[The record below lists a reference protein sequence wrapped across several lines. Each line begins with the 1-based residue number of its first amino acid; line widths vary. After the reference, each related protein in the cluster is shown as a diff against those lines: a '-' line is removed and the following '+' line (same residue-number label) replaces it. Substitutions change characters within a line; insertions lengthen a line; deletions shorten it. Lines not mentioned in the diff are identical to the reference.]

1 MTEREQ
7 IEILAEEF
15 YRQLNELR
23 HWRSK
28 DLKDVSKL
36 DTIISNLASCYNALY
51 SFFEDMP
58 IDNIDEN
65 KIFREILSEKLT
77 HQEKVDI
84 KIRNGIEI

>member
-15 YRQLNELR
+15 YRQLNALR
-23 HWRSK
+23 HWRGK

-36 DTIISNLASCYNALY
+36 DTIISNLASCYNTLY
-51 SFFEDMP
+51 TFFEDMP
-58 IDNIDEN
+58 IDRLDEN
-65 KIFREILSEKLT
+65 KFFREILSEKLT
-77 HQEKVDI
+77 HREKVDI

>member
-15 YRQLNELR
+15 YRQLNALR
-23 HWRSK
+23 HWRGK

-36 DTIISNLASCYNALY
+36 DTIISNLASCYNTLY
-51 SFFEDMP
+51 TFFEDMP
-58 IDNIDEN
+58 IDRLDEN

-77 HQEKVDI
+77 HREKVDI

>member
-23 HWRSK
+23 HWRFK
-28 DLKDVSKL
+28 DLKGLSKL
-36 DTIISNLASCYNALY
+36 DIIISNLDNCCSALY
-51 SFFEDMP
+51 SFFENMP
-58 IDNIDEN
+58 IDRLDEN

-77 HQEKVDI
+77 YQEKIDI
-84 KIRNGIEI
+84 KLRSGIEI

>member
-23 HWRSK
+23 DWRSK
-28 DLKDVSKL
+28 DLKSISKL
-36 DTIISNLASCYNALY
+36 DIIISNLDNCCNALY

-58 IDNIDEN
+58 IDRLDEN
-65 KIFREILSEKLT
+65 KFFREILSEKLT